1 MPFTFG
7 ISSWDLLS
15 FFGGSANPNPPA
27 LPTKLKR
34 VRKPKQNKEG
44 AKGVTAKR
52 AKTKREAA
60 KRTEV
65 NTRAQTQRDAVVASK
80 RQSKTTQSFPET
92 TKPTQYTVASPRLGA
107 LTKTDLELGLL
118 RNTTSQ
124 TVWIGELGDIR
135 EHEDSQVIGWA
146 TENGKML
153 GDFLQFTPDAYQPD
167 PREV

>member
-1 MPFTFG
+1 MSFTFD
-7 ISSWDLLS
+7 IASWDLLR
-15 FFGGSANPNPPA
+15 FFGGSAAANPPA
-27 LPTKLKR
+27 EPTKPKR

-60 KRTEV
+60 KRTKV

-80 RQSKTTQSFPET
+80 RQSKTTQSVPET

-107 LTKTDLELGLL
+107 LTKPDLEFGLL
-118 RNTTSQ
+118 RNASR

-135 EHEDSQVIGWA
+135 EHKDSQVIGWA

-153 GDFLQFTPDAYQPD
+153 GDLLKFVPDADQPD
-167 PREV
+167 PRYV